1 MISSTACTTAVL
13 KYFLTILLYCC
24 QPALAMAQ
32 QTPVDVEEVIVVPQ
46 EDDIDNEME
55 EDEDEILNIDTII
68 AIRSIAIS
76 ADSIRHLKKE
86 LSYLANLD
94 SLLDASQRKKETSTV
109 QKPSMN
115 VGSPDTSLLKGLM
128 WILAIAFV
136 GFVAY
141 QLLQNKGLFKGNS
154 RKLVTAAVEE
164 PQEEDLL
171 DMNINQLLQIAT
183 EQENY
188 TLATRYQFIKTLQL
202 LNDKQLIDFAAD
214 KTNRQYQYELPEKW
228 SAAFSSLLLNYEYI
242 WFGKAPIDVQLYEK
256 ISSLH
261 NNFNARL

>member
-1 MISSTACTTAVL
+1 
-13 KYFLTILLYCC
+13 
-24 QPALAMAQ
+24 MAQ
-32 QTPVDVEEVIVVPQ
+32 QTPVDVEEVIVVTQ
-46 EDDIDNEME
+46 EDDTDNEME
-55 EDEDEILNIDTII
+55 EDEILNLDTII

-76 ADSIRHLKKE
+76 ADSIRLLKKE
-86 LSYLANLD
+86 LSYLTNLD
-94 SLLDASQRKKETSTV
+94 SLLDATQRKKETSTV

-154 RKLVTAAVEE
+154 RKLVTAAAEE

-171 DMNINQLLQIAT
+171 DMNINQLLQKAT

-242 WFGKAPIDVQLYEK
+242 WFGKEPIDVQLYEK

>member
-24 QPALAMAQ
+24 QPALGMAQ
-32 QTPVDVEEVIVVPQ
+32 QTPVEVEEVIVVTQ
-46 EDDIDNEME
+46 EDDTDNEME
-55 EDEDEILNIDTII
+55 EDEILNLDTII

-76 ADSIRHLKKE
+76 ADSIRLLKKE
-86 LSYLANLD
+86 LSYLTNLD

-141 QLLQNKGLFKGNS
+141 QLLQNKGFFKVNS

>member
-1 MISSTACTTAVL
+1 
-13 KYFLTILLYCC
+13 
-24 QPALAMAQ
+24 
-32 QTPVDVEEVIVVPQ
+32 
-46 EDDIDNEME
+46 
-55 EDEDEILNIDTII
+55 
-68 AIRSIAIS
+68 
-76 ADSIRHLKKE
+76 
-86 LSYLANLD
+86 
-94 SLLDASQRKKETSTV
+94 
-109 QKPSMN
+109 MN

-141 QLLQNKGLFKGNS
+141 QLLQNKGFFKGNS

-171 DMNINQLLQIAT
+171 DMNINQLLQKAT

-242 WFGKAPIDVQLYEK
+242 WFGKEPIDVQLYEK

>member
-24 QPALAMAQ
+24 QPALGMAQ
-32 QTPVDVEEVIVVPQ
+32 QTPVDVEEVIVVTQ
-46 EDDIDNEME
+46 EDDTDNEME
-55 EDEDEILNIDTII
+55 EDEILNLDTII

-76 ADSIRHLKKE
+76 ADSIRLLKKE
-86 LSYLANLD
+86 LSYLTNLD
-94 SLLDASQRKKETSTV
+94 SLLDATQRKKETSTV

-154 RKLVTAAVEE
+154 RKLVTAAAEE

-171 DMNINQLLQIAT
+171 DMNINQLLQKAT

-242 WFGKAPIDVQLYEK
+242 WFGKEPIDVQLYEK

>member
-1 MISSTACTTAVL
+1 
-13 KYFLTILLYCC
+13 
-24 QPALAMAQ
+24 MAQ
-32 QTPVDVEEVIVVPQ
+32 QTPVEVEEVIVVTQ
-46 EDDIDNEME
+46 EDDTDNEME
-55 EDEDEILNIDTII
+55 EDEILNLDTII

-76 ADSIRHLKKE
+76 ADSIRLLKKE
-86 LSYLANLD
+86 LSYLTNLD

-141 QLLQNKGLFKGNS
+141 QLLQNKGFFKVNS

-242 WFGKAPIDVQLYEK
+242 WFGKEPIDVQLYEK

>member
-24 QPALAMAQ
+24 QPALGMAQ
-32 QTPVDVEEVIVVPQ
+32 QKPVDVEEVIVVPQ
-46 EDDIDNEME
+46 EDDTDNEME
-55 EDEDEILNIDTII
+55 EDEILNLDTII

-76 ADSIRHLKKE
+76 ADSIQLLKKE
-86 LSYLANLD
+86 LSYLTNLD

-141 QLLQNKGLFKGNS
+141 QLLQNKGFFKGNS
-154 RKLVTAAVEE
+154 RKLVTAAAEE

-171 DMNINQLLQIAT
+171 DMNVNQLLQKAT

-242 WFGKAPIDVQLYEK
+242 WFGKEPIDVQLYEK

>member
-24 QPALAMAQ
+24 QPALGMAQ
-32 QTPVDVEEVIVVPQ
+32 QTPVEVEEVIVVTQ
-46 EDDIDNEME
+46 EDDTDNEME
-55 EDEDEILNIDTII
+55 EDEILNLDTII

-76 ADSIRHLKKE
+76 ADSIRLLKKE
-86 LSYLANLD
+86 LSYLTNLD
-94 SLLDASQRKKETSTV
+94 SLLDATQRKKETSTV

-171 DMNINQLLQIAT
+171 DMNINQLLQKAT

-242 WFGKAPIDVQLYEK
+242 WFGKEPIDVQLYEK

>member
-24 QPALAMAQ
+24 QPALGMAQ
-32 QTPVDVEEVIVVPQ
+32 QKPVDVEEVIVVPQ
-46 EDDIDNEME
+46 EDDTDNEME
-55 EDEDEILNIDTII
+55 EDEILNLDTII

-76 ADSIRHLKKE
+76 ADSIQLLKKE

-94 SLLDASQRKKETSTV
+94 SLLDASQQKKETSTV

-141 QLLQNKGLFKGNS
+141 QLLQNKGFFKGNS
-154 RKLVTAAVEE
+154 RKLVTAAAEE
-164 PQEEDLL
+164 PEEEDLL
-171 DMNINQLLQIAT
+171 DMNIDQLLQKAT

-242 WFGKAPIDVQLYEK
+242 WFGKEPIDVQLYEK

>member
-24 QPALAMAQ
+24 QPALGMAQ

-46 EDDIDNEME
+46 EDDTDNEME
-55 EDEDEILNIDTII
+55 EDEILNIDTII

-76 ADSIRHLKKE
+76 ADSIQLLKKE

-94 SLLDASQRKKETSTV
+94 SLLDASQQKKETSTV

-141 QLLQNKGLFKGNS
+141 QLLQNKGFFKGNS
-154 RKLVTAAVEE
+154 RKLVMAAAEE
-164 PQEEDLL
+164 PEEEDLL
-171 DMNINQLLQIAT
+171 DMNINQLLQKAT

-242 WFGKAPIDVQLYEK
+242 WFGKEPIDVQLYEK